1 MRISKTTLFLLI
13 ISISI
18 CLLYP
23 ITASANSAE
32 PPSFTVIVINP
43 PDDLSLSLLF
53 SDDTTTEPIILNTEK
68 KAWETYYRFFYH
80 SYPGGHESAKGA
92 ALVVNYSNENFQCEL
107 PWDSFK
113 TYNNIVT
120 LDIAKQAT
128 ISGQPV
134 WRIPI
139 LVTMRVILTLLI
151 ESVIF
156 FLFGF
161 RNKKSWIA
169 FFIINLITQGTL
181 NALLTG
187 PLIGSYWLF
196 GFIAIEAI
204 VFVAEMILFACV
216 LNEYS
221 KRRAVF
227 YAFTANAASLLLG
240 GVLISYLP
248 I

>member
-1 MRISKTTLFLLI
+1 MSCGGYCPGKVRK
-13 ISISI
+13 
-18 CLLYP
+18 
-23 ITASANSAE
+23 
-32 PPSFTVIVINP
+32 INR
-43 PDDLSLSLLF
+43 PDTRQEKS
-53 SDDTTTEPIILNTEK
+53 IILNPEK
-68 KAWETYYRFFYH
+68 KAWETHYRFFYH

-92 ALVVNYSNENFQCEL
+92 TLVVNYRNESFQCEL

-120 LDIAKQAT
+120 LDIAEQAT

-139 LVTMRVILTLLI
+139 LVAMRVILALLI
-151 ESVIF
+151 EGLIF

-187 PLIGSYWLF
+187 PQIGSYWMLA
-196 GFIAIEAI
+196 FIAIEVI
-204 VFVAEMILFACV
+204 VFAVEMILFACV
-216 LNEYS
+216 LKEYS
-221 KRRAVF
+221 KRRAVL
-227 YAFTANAASLLLG
+227 YAFVANAASLLLG
-240 GVLISYLP
+240 RALISYLP

>member
-1 MRISKTTLFLLI
+1 MRISKTALFLL

-18 CLLYP
+18 CLLFP
-23 ITASANSAE
+23 VTASANSVE
-32 PPSFTVIVINP
+32 PPILTVIVINP

-53 SDDTTTEPIILNTEK
+53 SDDTNTEPIILNPEK
-68 KAWETYYRFFYH
+68 KAWETYYRFFH
-80 SYPGGHESAKGA
+80 PGGQESAEGA
-92 ALVVNYSNENFQCEL
+92 TLVVNYSNESFQCEL
-107 PWDSFK
+107 PWDSFN

-139 LVTMRVILTLLI
+139 LVAMRVFLTLLI
-151 ESVIF
+151 EGLIF
-156 FLFGF
+156 SLFGF
-161 RNKKSWIA
+161 RNKKSWIT

-187 PLIGSYWLF
+187 PVIGSYWLF

-216 LNEYS
+216 LTEYS

-227 YAFTANAASLLLG
+227 YAFTANAASLVLG
-240 GVLISYLP
+240 GALILYLP

>member
-1 MRISKTTLFLLI
+1 M
-13 ISISI
+13 
-18 CLLYP
+18 
-23 ITASANSAE
+23 
-32 PPSFTVIVINP
+32 
-43 PDDLSLSLLF
+43 
-53 SDDTTTEPIILNTEK
+53 
-68 KAWETYYRFFYH
+68 
-80 SYPGGHESAKGA
+80 
-92 ALVVNYSNENFQCEL
+92 VVNYRNESFQCEL

-120 LDIAKQAT
+120 LDIAEQAT

-139 LVTMRVILTLLI
+139 LVAMRVILALLI
-151 ESVIF
+151 EGLIF

-187 PLIGSYWLF
+187 PQIGSYWMLA
-196 GFIAIEAI
+196 FIAIEVI
-204 VFVAEMILFACV
+204 VFAVEMILFACV
-216 LNEYS
+216 LKEYS
-221 KRRAVF
+221 KRRAVL
-227 YAFTANAASLLLG
+227 YAFVANAASLLLG
-240 GVLISYLP
+240 RALISYLP